1 MHPRDRAAN
10 LGVLGIAALSWA
22 VTLLFLVSR
31 SPRGDPGAQL
41 LGAAL
46 LGLSFGLTSGPL
58 FWLALFARRRRIAYR
73 GDWLKAARRGAWV
86 GLVVAFFVLLRAQ
99 EAFSLPIALF
109 VAAMVVFVEVTL
121 SVGR

>member
-1 MHPRDRAAN
+1 MHPRDRVAN
-10 LGVLGIAALSWA
+10 LGVLGMAGLSWA
-22 VTLLFLVSR
+22 VTLIFLTAR

-46 LGLSFGLTSGPL
+46 LGVSFGLTSGPL
-58 FWLALFARRRRIAYR
+58 FWLASFARRRRIAYR

-99 EAFSLPIALF
+99 EAFSLPIVLF
-109 VAAMVVFVEVTL
+109 VVAMVAFVELTL
-121 SVGR
+121 SFSR

>member
-22 VTLLFLVSR
+22 VTLLFLVTR
-31 SPRGDPGAQL
+31 SPRGDGGAQL
-41 LGAAL
+41 LGAML

-86 GLVVAFFVLLRAQ
+86 GLLVAVFVLLRAQ

-109 VAAMVVFVEVTL
+109 VVAMVAFVEVTL

>member
-1 MHPRDRAAN
+1 MHPRDRVAN
-10 LGVLGIAALSWA
+10 LGVLGMAGLSWA
-22 VTLLFLVSR
+22 VTLLFLATR

-41 LGAAL
+41 LGGAL

-58 FWLALFARRRRIAYR
+58 FWLASFARRRRIAYR

-99 EAFSLPIALF
+99 EVFSLPIALF
-109 VAAMVVFVEVTL
+109 VVAMVTFVELAL
-121 SVGR
+121 SVRG

>member
-1 MHPRDRAAN
+1 MHPRDRVAN
-10 LGVLGIAALSWA
+10 LVVLGLAGLSWA
-22 VTLLFLVSR
+22 VTLVFLAMR

-46 LGLSFGLTSGPL
+46 LGISFGLTSGPL
-58 FWLALFARRRRIAYR
+58 FWLVSFARRRRIAYR

-99 EAFSLPIALF
+99 EALSLPIALF
-109 VAAMVVFVEVTL
+109 VVAMVVFVELTL
-121 SVGR
+121 SVRG

>member
-10 LGVLGIAALSWA
+10 LGVLALAALCWA
-22 VTLLFLVSR
+22 VTLVFLSLR
-31 SPRGDPGAQL
+31 SPRGDPAAQL

-46 LGLSFGLTSGPL
+46 LGLSFGLTIGPL
-58 FWLALFARRRRIAYR
+58 FWLASFARRRRIAYR

-86 GLVVAFFVLLRAQ
+86 GLLVAFFVLLRAQ

-109 VAAMVVFVEVTL
+109 VVAMVVFVEVTL
-121 SVGR
+121 TLGR

>member
-22 VTLLFLVSR
+22 VTLLFLVTR
-31 SPRGDPGAQL
+31 SPRGDVGAQL
-41 LGAAL
+41 LGATL

-86 GLVVAFFVLLRAQ
+86 GLLVAVFVLLRAQ

-109 VAAMVVFVEVTL
+109 VVAMVAFVEVTL

>member
-1 MHPRDRAAN
+1 MHPRDRVAN
-10 LGVLGIAALSWA
+10 LGVFAMAALSWA
-22 VTLLFLVSR
+22 VTILFLANR

-58 FWLALFARRRRIAYR
+58 FWLAGFGRRRRIAYR

-109 VAAMVVFVEVTL
+109 VVAMVAFVELTL
-121 SVGR
+121 SVRR